1 MRIFLIVWLGQIVSL
16 LGSGLT
22 EFALG
27 VWVYQTTGS
36 ISQFALIS
44 LCIHL
49 PNIIV
54 SPFAGA
60 IVDRWSRRRA
70 MILSDSVTGVA
81 AIVVL
86 GLVLSDRLEI
96 WHIYVGVIVSA
107 VFNTFQWP
115 AYIAAIAQL
124 VPKENLGRANGMVQV
139 ARAVAK
145 ILGPIVAGFLLEAIE
160 LKGILLVDLC
170 TFVFAIS
177 TLLWVRFPK
186 VERTATTSQKVNL
199 DRLWGDIASGWNYI
213 AQRPGLL
220 KLTMFFSI
228 SYFSEGMLQVLFW
241 PLVLAIGSES
251 ELGMVLSV
259 SGCGMLLG
267 SVAIGAWGGPKRK
280 MYGILGFVALQG
292 LCLCLGGTQATVIG
306 AAFGGFG
313 YLFARPIVASC
324 NQAIWQSKVPFDLQ
338 GRVFSL
344 QGALERSLLVFAHL
358 SAGPLVDGFLEPMMA
373 DNGLLANSIGR
384 LIGTG
389 SGRGIGL
396 LFLVLGISNIIV
408 TFIAYRSP
416 RLRRIEQELP
426 DASVA
431 NLQEATSET
440 VSPDPYSATGVQ

>member
-36 ISQFALIS
+36 ITQFALIS

-60 IVDRWSRRRA
+60 IVDRWDRRWA

-86 GLVLSDRLEI
+86 TLVLQNRLEI
-96 WHIYVGVIVSA
+96 WHIYVGVAISS
-107 VFNTFQWP
+107 VFNAFQWP
-115 AYIAAIAQL
+115 AYLAAIAQL
-124 VPKENLGRANGMVQV
+124 VPKDNLSRANGMVQI
-139 ARAVAK
+139 AGAVAK
-145 ILGPIVAGFLLEAIE
+145 ISGPIVAGFLLSAVRLEGVLFI
-160 LKGILLVDLC
+160 DLC
-170 TFVFAIS
+170 TFVFAIV
-177 TLLWVRFPK
+177 TLLCVRFPK
-186 VERTATTSQKVNL
+186 FERTSTPSKKVNL
-199 DRLWGDIASGWNYI
+199 DRLWGDIVSGWNYI
-213 AQRPGLL
+213 IQRPGLRT
-220 KLTMFFSI
+220 LTMFFAI

-241 PLVLAIGSES
+241 PFVLSVASSEA
-251 ELGMVLSV
+251 LGMVLSI

-267 SVAIGAWGGPKRK
+267 SVAIGAWGGPKRRV
-280 MYGILGFVALQG
+280 YGILGFVSLQG
-292 LCLCLGGTQATVIG
+292 LCLCFGGIQASVIG
-306 AAFGGFG
+306 AAVSGFG
-313 YLFARPIVASC
+313 YLFARPIIASC

-358 SAGPLVDGFLEPMMA
+358 SAGPLVDGLLEPMMA
-373 DNGLLANSIGR
+373 DNGLLADSVGR
-384 LIGTG
+384 FLGTG
-389 SGRGIGL
+389 DGRGISF
-396 LFLVLGISNIIV
+396 LFLVLGISTIV
-408 TFIAYRSP
+408 VAIAAYRTP

-426 DASVA
+426 DAIASHLEGA
-431 NLQEATSET
+431 AS
-440 VSPDPYSATGVQ
+440 